1 MDLEKLATSAVINTI
16 SSTDLLSAFIN
27 EGDKEPSW
35 DGNIY
40 IYENASKKKTG
51 IKKVPV
57 QVKGTKND
65 NQEKNEINYAI
76 KVSDLQNYLT
86 DGGVAF
92 FVVYVSSDGKR
103 NKVYYAGL
111 VPVKL
116 ILLLENHK
124 DAKSISV
131 PLQVFPDDNDLK
143 VEVLQSFYTNMK
155 KQTSFSHS
163 KLLSLE
169 ELEKQGVLESITFST
184 CGKGVDRDNF
194 PKYLLR
200 KDLYL
205 YANIKG
211 SIIPQPLRE
220 IPTDLHISTEQKASV
235 TINGEPFFD
244 TVRKTYSKNGL
255 EISIGHSCSLYL
267 PEENGHCRISFKPTT
282 LLKYAAKDREFLLA
296 FLKSNAIEING
307 FKLCFQP
314 DEPYSEERIVQLE
327 QEVQRTKDVISVF
340 DLLHIDT
347 NYDLLQMSKEDLKH
361 TEQFVQSL
369 VYQEPL
375 TDVNPE
381 ILPCAKVNYIG
392 KKILIAAQE
401 IGENQYKIFP
411 FPSMPME
418 IYFEGPNG
426 KHLPTSKYVLLKA
439 DDFLEIEN
447 LDVADLVESYFA
459 FQEEYIY
466 ENANQTVLSLL
477 KAYDKSNSSRKELL
491 EAAAKL
497 MRWVFQHNQS
507 ETTYLLNMMQI
518 KKRQGCLEDED
529 RKRLLLIAED
539 SENCEIIRA
548 AAFLL
553 IGDQFAYEFHLRK
566 ASHEEMEEFK
576 TWPIYHLSVNVF

>member
-1 MDLEKLATSAVINTI
+1 MDLEKLATSAVINSI

-40 IYENASKKKTG
+40 IYENASKNKAG

-76 KVSDLQNYLT
+76 KVLDLQNYLT

-103 NKVYYAGL
+103 NKIYYAGL
-111 VPVKL
+111 APVKL

-131 PLQVFPDDNDLK
+131 SLKVFPDDSDLK

-169 ELEKQGVLESITFST
+169 ELEKQGALESITFST
-184 CGKGVDRDNF
+184 SGKGLNRHNF

-220 IPTDLHISTEQKASV
+220 MPTDLHISTEQKASV
-235 TINGEPFFD
+235 TINGAPFYH
-244 TVRKTYSKNGL
+244 TVQKTYSKNGL
-255 EISIGHSCSLYL
+255 EISIGQSCNLFL
-267 PEENGHCRISFKPTT
+267 PEENGYCRISFKPTT
-282 LLKYAAKDREFLLA
+282 LLKYAVKDREFLLA
-296 FLKSNAIEING
+296 FLRSNAVEING
-307 FKLCFQP
+307 HKINFQS

-347 NYDLLQMSKEDLKH
+347 NYDLSQMSKEDIKH

-381 ILPCAKVNYIG
+381 IVPCAKVNYIG
-392 KKILIAAQE
+392 KKILIGAQE

-411 FPSMPME
+411 FPSLPIE
-418 IYFEGPNG
+418 IYFEGENG
-426 KHLPTSKYVLLKA
+426 KRLLTSKYVILKT

-459 FQEEYIY
+459 FQEEYIF

-477 KAYDKSNSSRKELL
+477 QAYDKSNSSRRELL
-491 EAAAKL
+491 EAAGKL
-497 MRWVFQHNQS
+497 MRWVFLHNKS
-507 ETTYLLNMMQI
+507 ETTYLLNMLQI

-529 RKRLLLIAED
+529 RKRLFLIAED
-539 SENCEIIRA
+539 SKNREIVRA

-553 IGDQFAYEFHLRK
+553 IDDQFAYEMHLKK
-566 ASHEEMEEFK
+566 ASPEEMEEFK
-576 TWPIYHLSVNVF
+576 TWPIYHFSIPVF